1 MTKEKQRYGRNKE
14 TIIDHTYITSGAYKR
29 KCDLIS
35 DNPKLNKIIYNLCKR
50 MLVHRSGTE
59 FEDMYWIDIESC
71 EIIARELNQKK
82 KKKISYSKHTKNAIK
97 KYQHILTIHSHPSSG
112 PPSIEDLNCNLKYGY
127 DVGIVCCHNG
137 KIYKY
142 TSNQHI
148 NKVYYDLKI
157 NACFKKAEEE
167 RHYISNVEAQWIVLN
182 ELVERFDISVKEV
195 L

>member
-1 MTKEKQRYGRNKE
+1 
-14 TIIDHTYITSGAYKR
+14 
-29 KCDLIS
+29 
-35 DNPKLNKIIYNLCKR
+35 

-195 L
+195 LQMKIYERDDVRRYRIISKLPSKQIEKLAEMVYFLTKRPVRKKSK